1 MNILDEVM
9 ELVKKNAQNLI
20 RSKAG
25 SLVVILGPLLIIFLA
40 GLAFD
45 NSNVYAV
52 KVGIYRPDNA
62 SVTARFTE
70 QLKDQFKVQEF
81 ASELECIDA
90 VRNTDTAVCMRF
102 AENFSIG
109 VPTKNQVT
117 FYIDYSRI
125 NLVWAVRKAM
135 SEKVDEA
142 SLQASENLTSN
153 LLGVIE
159 FTKKEVQKERDALIR
174 LTTQNELVNKNTQDL
189 LAELGDI
196 DLSVETE
203 FSLDN
208 VTSAGTQ
215 VKQWADSSL
224 ELGERSLN
232 KAAQFMGAANDVL
245 KSSGASSQAKDSLL
259 ASLQANLK
267 EMDKLKADMVQ
278 MRNLT
283 KDAFARFDAQMSALT
298 LGIVSTKAKL
308 DEADTSRQLSIR
320 VIESVRLLL
329 DQSLLSVF
337 ELQKSLNDI
346 DNKISSIEITDA
358 NAIAQPI
365 VTNIKPVVQE
375 KTYLNYLFPIL
386 IVLVIM
392 FTGLLITPTLILL
405 DKKSPASF
413 RTYMTPVRDIS
424 YVIANFI
431 TAFLI
436 LVVQTAIV
444 LAIVSAFFSISVQ
457 SLPFTLVLLILVCS
471 FFTLLGMI
479 VGYVFESEETA
490 TLAGVSIGALFL
502 FVSDVIIPLESMPE
516 MFAYIASFNPYVLG
530 SSLIRRAMIFNSP
543 LSSMLQDTA
552 ILFGY
557 VFAFAFIAMGVFL
570 LTKRYSLQELA
581 KALAPVWDKVHLP
594 HRKK

>member
-457 SLPFTLVLLILVCS
+457 SLPFT
-471 FFTLLGMI
+471 MI

>member
-125 NLVWAVRKAM
+125 
-135 SEKVDEA
+135 
-142 SLQASENLTSN
+142 N

-283 KDAFARFDAQMSALT
+283 KDAFAQ
-298 LGIVSTKAKL
+298 
-308 DEADTSRQLSIR
+308 
-320 VIESVRLLL
+320 
-329 DQSLLSVF
+329 
-337 ELQKSLNDI
+337 
-346 DNKISSIEITDA
+346 
-358 NAIAQPI
+358 
-365 VTNIKPVVQE
+365 
-375 KTYLNYLFPIL
+375 
-386 IVLVIM
+386 
-392 FTGLLITPTLILL
+392 
-405 DKKSPASF
+405 
-413 RTYMTPVRDIS
+413 
-424 YVIANFI
+424 
-431 TAFLI
+431 
-436 LVVQTAIV
+436 
-444 LAIVSAFFSISVQ
+444 
-457 SLPFTLVLLILVCS
+457 
-471 FFTLLGMI
+471 
-479 VGYVFESEETA
+479 
-490 TLAGVSIGALFL
+490 IG
-502 FVSDVIIPLESMPE
+502 
-516 MFAYIASFNPYVLG
+516 
-530 SSLIRRAMIFNSP
+530 RA
-543 LSSMLQDTA
+543 
-552 ILFGY
+552 
-557 VFAFAFIAMGVFL
+557 
-570 LTKRYSLQELA
+570 
-581 KALAPVWDKVHLP
+581 
-594 HRKK
+594 